1 MDAVDG
7 EAVVLRARLSDRWTW
22 FRFCTCSGAFAQLYP
37 ILAPIYYVCGARSR
51 QEEAASFDLA
61 LTSTA
66 IHFSQ
71 KLYACGCCC
80 QTKKTMTIPL
90 DKIQDVAIVADCC
103 GDCCGFARTAGAPY
117 QLHVQTAGRG
127 TPEAELSVFCVEN
140 IEEFRSAVL
149 QAKRAL
155 PTATPGTVGLV
166 GAEKVVANPV
176 FSSSASAS
184 AAASGPA
191 AANQEMVVRILERIE
206 QAINDGVVAELRA
219 AREARSASA
228 EPR

>member
-1 MDAVDG
+1 MDSIDG
-7 EAVVLRARLSDRWTW
+7 EAVVLRARLSDRWVW

-37 ILAPIYYVCGARSR
+37 LLAPIYYFCGASSR
-51 QEEAASFDLA
+51 QAEADSFELA

-103 GDCCGFARTAGAPY
+103 GDCCGFVRTPGAPY

-140 IEEFRSAVL
+140 IQEFRSAVL

-155 PTATPGTVGLV
+155 SATAASSGSDAT
-166 GAEKVVANPV
+166 GAEKVIANPV
-176 FSSSASAS
+176 FSSQSASQGVA
-184 AAASGPA
+184 P

-206 QAINDGVVAELRA
+206 QALNEGVVAELRA
-219 AREARSASA
+219 ARAARSSSA
-228 EPR
+228 EQQKQ